1 MIEQVDALI
10 LSRIQFAANISFH
23 ILFPTI
29 TIGLGWVLFFFRVRF
44 AQTGAEKWM
53 AAYRFWV
60 KVFAL
65 SFAMGVVSG
74 ITMSFQFGTNWPGFM
89 ETVGNIAGPLLAYE
103 VLTAFF
109 LEAVFIGIMLFGF
122 NRVPG
127 WLHMLATFLVA
138 FGTLVSSFWII
149 VLNSWMH
156 TPQGFEMIDGV
167 AHATSWW
174 DIIFNPSL
182 PYRLAHMLLASF
194 LTVGFLV
201 AGVSAFRWLIGDRSA
216 EVRTTLTTGV
226 LLGALLIP
234 VQILAGDM
242 HGLNTLEHQPAKVA
256 AMEGNWETQSDVPL
270 LLFAIPDEETRQNHA
285 EIGIPGMASLILK
298 HDIDGQVPGLNDFV
312 AEDGTPLHPPVNAV
326 FWSFR
331 VMVGTGMA
339 MLVISW
345 GAIWFMWW
353 RRSLASDQSGE
364 RHLSVEGLPKVLMW
378 ALVPMAFSG
387 WVATLAGWY
396 TTEIGRQPWLVQGVL
411 STDMAVADVP
421 APMVMSTLV
430 GYLAIYAAL
439 LAAYISVVVYL
450 ARKAARG
457 EDDRAISMSHSG
469 QAQVAALQPAE

>member
-167 AHATSWW
+167 AHATNWFE
-174 DIIFNPSL
+174 IIFNPSL

-201 AGVSAFRWLIGDRSA
+201 AGVSAFRWLIGDRSS
-216 EVRTTLTTGV
+216 EVRATLTTGV
-226 LLGALLIP
+226 LMGALLIP
-234 VQILAGDM
+234 VQIFAGDM

-256 AMEGNWETQSDVPL
+256 AMEGNWETQSNAPL
-270 LLFAIPDEETRQNHA
+270 LLFALPDEEARENHA
-285 EIGIPGMASLILK
+285 EIAIPGLASLILA
-298 HDIDGQVPGLNDFV
+298 HDVDGEIPGLNDFV
-312 AEDGTPLHPPVNAV
+312 AKDGKPMHPPVNAV

-339 MLVISW
+339 MLALSW
-345 GAIWFMWW
+345 AALWFMW
-353 RRSLASDQSGE
+353 RGRAFANPDLGE
-364 RHLSVEGLPKVLMW
+364 RRLAVEGLPRLLMW
-378 ALVPMAFSG
+378 AFAPMAFSG

-411 STDMAVADVP
+411 TTDMAVAEVP
-421 APMVMSTLV
+421 APMVMSTLI
-430 GYLAIYAAL
+430 GYLALYAAL
-439 LAAYISVVVYL
+439 LAAYISVVIYL
-450 ARKAARG
+450 ARKAAKG

-469 QAQVAALQPAE
+469 QAQVAVLQPAE